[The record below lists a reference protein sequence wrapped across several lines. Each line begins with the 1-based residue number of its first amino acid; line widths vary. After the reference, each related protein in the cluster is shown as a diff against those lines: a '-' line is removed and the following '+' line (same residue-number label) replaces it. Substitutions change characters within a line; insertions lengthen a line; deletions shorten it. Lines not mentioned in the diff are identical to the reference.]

1 MNNEK
6 LYSFV
11 EEIINKA
18 KNNGLSSKE
27 VNEKLDTVIDL
38 FKVENQT
45 ENAAIVCMLKKY
57 IDKILS
63 SELNLLQVFKIIS
76 SELLDLSKPM
86 SNEKNNI
93 SNSSSV
99 IEFYNSPYGQVEVD
113 HCGIPISNTP
123 VDHCGMPVYTKTV
136 DHCGISTSSCGSTR
150 GTSRC

>member
-57 IDKILS
+57 IYKILS

-93 SNSSSV
+93 SNSTSV
-99 IEFYNSPYGQVEVD
+99 IEFYNSSYGQVEVD
-113 HCGIPISNTP
+113 HCGIPISNVP

-136 DHCGISTSSCGSTR
+136 DHCGVSTSSCGSTR
-150 GTSRC
+150 GSSRC

>member
-57 IDKILS
+57 IDKILLG
-63 SELNLLQVFKIIS
+63 ELNLLQVFKIIS

-93 SNSSSV
+93 LNSSSV

-113 HCGIPISNTP
+113 HCGIPISNVP

-136 DHCGISTSSCGSTR
+136 DHCGVSTSSCGSTR
-150 GTSRC
+150 GSSRC

>member
-45 ENAAIVCMLKKY
+45 ENAVIVCMLKKY
-57 IDKILS
+57 IDK
-63 SELNLLQVFKIIS
+63 
-76 SELLDLSKPM
+76 
-86 SNEKNNI
+86 
-93 SNSSSV
+93 
-99 IEFYNSPYGQVEVD
+99 
-113 HCGIPISNTP
+113 
-123 VDHCGMPVYTKTV
+123 
-136 DHCGISTSSCGSTR
+136 
-150 GTSRC
+150 

>member
-11 EEIINKA
+11 EEIINKT

-45 ENAAIVCMLKKY
+45 ENAAIVYMLKKY

-113 HCGIPISNTP
+113 HCGIPIYNVP

-136 DHCGISTSSCGSTR
+136 DHCGVSTSSCGSTR
-150 GTSRC
+150 GSSRC

>member
-57 IDKILS
+57 IDKILLG
-63 SELNLLQVFKIIS
+63 ELNLLQVFKIIS

-113 HCGIPISNTP
+113 HCGIPISNVP

>member
-113 HCGIPISNTP
+113 HCGIPISNVP

-136 DHCGISTSSCGSTR
+136 DHCGISTSGCGSTR